1 MSNTTFIFI
10 HGNIGAGKT
19 TYIEKV
25 LTPEDIFLKEDISKW
40 GDRFTKYY
48 EAINKKKRCEE
59 DLYNIIEFE
68 RNLF

>member
-19 TYIEKV
+19 TYIEKT

-48 EAINKKKRCEE
+48 EAINKKNR
-59 DLYNIIEFE
+59 D
-68 RNLF
+68 